1 MQGDCETRNI
11 LIRQKRGKNVKKHM
25 KVKEEGFFSFLG
37 KLLFFILLCGLLFI
51 SDPERAGRGI
61 EWIFVQF
68 PILKL
73 VGDVTP
79 VGLYIFWLVSLW
91 LGFKIGMQVGLKRAA
106 SRERKKLGI
115 PFG

>member
-1 MQGDCETRNI
+1 MKTKGTSPS
-11 LIRQKRGKNVKKHM
+11 LWK

-37 KLLFFILLCGLLFI
+37 KLLFFILLCGLLFL

-68 PILKL
+68 PILKV

-91 LGFKIGMQVGLKRAA
+91 LGFKIGKQVGLKRAA

>member
-1 MQGDCETRNI
+1 MW
-11 LIRQKRGKNVKKHM
+11 KKM
-25 KVKEEGFFSFLG
+25 KEEGFFSILG
-37 KLLFFILLCGLLFI
+37 KLLFLILLCGLLFI
-51 SDPERAGRGI
+51 LDPERARRGI
-61 EWIFVQF
+61 KWIFSQF
-68 PILKL
+68 PTLKV

-91 LGFKIGMQVGLKRAA
+91 LGFKIGKQVGMKRAA

>member
-1 MQGDCETRNI
+1 MW
-11 LIRQKRGKNVKKHM
+11 K
-25 KVKEEGFFSFLG
+25 KVKEEGFFSILG
-37 KLLFFILLCGLLFI
+37 KLLFLILLCGLLFI
-51 SDPERAGRGI
+51 LDPGRARRGI
-61 EWIFVQF
+61 EWISAQF
-68 PILKL
+68 PILNV

-91 LGFKIGMQVGLKRAA
+91 LGFNIGKQVGMKRAA

>member
-1 MQGDCETRNI
+1 MRT
-11 LIRQKRGKNVKKHM
+11 KKFLDKAEEM
-25 KVKEEGFFSFLG
+25 TAKGTSKSLWKKVKADGFFSFLG

-51 SDPERAGRGI
+51 SDPERAGRGM

-68 PILKL
+68 PILKA
-73 VGDVTP
+73 VGDITP

-91 LGFKIGMQVGLKRAA
+91 LGFKIGKQVGLKRAA

>member
-1 MQGDCETRNI
+1 
-11 LIRQKRGKNVKKHM
+11 V
-25 KVKEEGFFSFLG
+25 
-37 KLLFFILLCGLLFI
+37 
-51 SDPERAGRGI
+51 
-61 EWIFVQF
+61 
-68 PILKL
+68 

-91 LGFKIGMQVGLKRAA
+91 LGFIIGKQVGMKRAA